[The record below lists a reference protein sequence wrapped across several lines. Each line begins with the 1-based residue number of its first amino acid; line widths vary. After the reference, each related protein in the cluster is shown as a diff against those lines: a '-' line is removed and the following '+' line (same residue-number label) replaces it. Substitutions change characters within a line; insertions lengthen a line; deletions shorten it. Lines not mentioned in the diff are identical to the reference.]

1 MGNFGA
7 YLQDIRRDCKGEL
20 PVAILLVALGAV
32 LEGIGIVAILPFVA
46 VIIGT
51 ADTQIGRDILE
62 FLSGLGLTT
71 DLSRALALSGAF
83 LAVLGLRNI
92 IVWLRDTRL
101 QALGLGYVDRWR
113 VRLFDAVGRA
123 DWLTVI
129 SLKRSDIEHALT
141 NDVSRI
147 SAGTSQLLR
156 SGAAVS
162 LAVVQLLVIA
172 VLSPV
177 LLALVC
183 VMFAVAM
190 LFTMPLLRKANRL
203 GRNLTHSG
211 RKIYGVLGNFMSSQK
226 LARLNNAEADFSE
239 RFNGT
244 ITEVRGNQIAYVSSQ
259 ASAKGWFQ
267 MAAGL
272 VVLAA
277 LLIGYFVL
285 QTPVSVLGV
294 TLLVLAR
301 LAGPIQQMATTG
313 QMIANTLPAFE
324 ALTTLRRDLD
334 EVAVVA
340 NGAAAVQEKRTP
352 ASLKLNRINFTYPG
366 SSEAV
371 LTNVSLH
378 IQPGEIVALT
388 GASGSGKTTLLDIAT
403 GLLVSASGDVRVDDV
418 PLTDHAARRHW
429 RDQIAYL
436 PQDPF
441 LFDDTIRENL
451 LWSAKT
457 SDESAIDAA
466 LQTSMAAQFLDK
478 KHLGLGTRVGER
490 GQSLSGGERQR
501 LCIARALLRQPRLLI
516 LDEATNALDA
526 IIEDTILRNLAAMRD
541 QFSILLV
548 THRAETLHHADRVIS
563 LSQGPD
569 R

>member
-1 MGNFGA
+1 MGHFRA
-7 YLQDIRRDCKGEL
+7 YLQDIWRDCKAEL
-20 PVAILLVALGAV
+20 PMAVLLVALGAV
-32 LEGIGIVAILPFVA
+32 LEGIGIVAILPFIA

-51 ADTQIGRDILE
+51 ADTQIGRDILD

-83 LAVLGLRNI
+83 LVILALRNV

-113 VRLFDAVGRA
+113 ARLFDAVGRA

-147 SAGTSQLLR
+147 SAGTSQMLR

-177 LLALVC
+177 LLVLVC

-190 LFTMPLLRKANRL
+190 LFTVPLLRKANRL
-203 GRNLTHSG
+203 GRNLTQSG
-211 RKIYGVLGNFMSSQK
+211 RRIYGVLGNFMASQK
-226 LARLNNAEADFSE
+226 LARLNNAESDFSE
-239 RFNGT
+239 RFSGT
-244 ITEVRGNQIAYVSSQ
+244 ITEVRSNQIAYVSSQ
-259 ASAKGWFQ
+259 TSAKGWFQ
-267 MAAGL
+267 MAAGV

-285 QTPVSVLGV
+285 ETPVSVLGV

-301 LAGPIQQMATTG
+301 LAGPIQQVATTG

-334 EVAVVA
+334 D
-340 NGAAAVQEKRTP
+340 AAVDAGGPAIAPAKRAP
-352 ASLKLNRINFTYPG
+352 ASLQLERISFTYPG
-366 SSEAV
+366 NAEAV
-371 LTNVSLH
+371 LADVSLN

-403 GLLVSASGDVRVDDV
+403 GLLVPASGEVQVDEE
-418 PLTDHAARRHW
+418 PLVDHAARRHW

-457 SDESAIDAA
+457 SDESAIDTA
-466 LQTSMAAQFLDK
+466 LQTSMAALFLDK
-478 KHLGLGTRVGER
+478 KRLGLGTRVGER

-526 IIEDTILRNLAAMRD
+526 MIEDTILRNLAAMRD

-548 THRAETLHHADRVIS
+548 THRAETLHHADRVIA
-563 LSQGPD
+563 LTEGRDQ
-569 R
+569 